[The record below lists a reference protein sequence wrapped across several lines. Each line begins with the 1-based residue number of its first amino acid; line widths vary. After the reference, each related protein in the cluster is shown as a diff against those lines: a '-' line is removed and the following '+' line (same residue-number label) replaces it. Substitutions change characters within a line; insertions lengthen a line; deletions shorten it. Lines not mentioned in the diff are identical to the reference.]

1 MTQFFD
7 AIPVPVP
14 DHSREL
20 QRLIPVPESREWNLS
35 FPFPFPKIGNGI
47 CHSRSHSQKLGMLFF
62 IPVPKIWEW
71 VEQFP
76 FPFPKSKN
84 HSRSPLA
91 KGPGLPSIWKIL
103 MIMLKIIIQPRSAG
117 SGSTGSGL
125 REFESAKALLT
136 PPPACLSYSIQFHIL
151 SNQNVIIKDCFVTS
165 SRS

>member
-62 IPVPKIWEW
+62 IPVPVPKIWEW

-84 HSRSPLA
+84 HSRSPLGSS
-91 KGPGLPSIWKIL
+91 KCCVSPLELCIICLILPSLYVIL
-103 MIMLKIIIQPRSAG
+103 VATLIAFLHHRGELAIS
-117 SGSTGSGL
+117 L
-125 REFESAKALLT
+125 YL
-136 PPPACLSYSIQFHIL
+136 
-151 SNQNVIIKDCFVTS
+151 
-165 SRS
+165 